1 VWIDGGSLLLGT
13 RWADIRETRGF
24 GSAML
29 SWRRDSYAE
38 ALRRTALL
46 WARKC
51 SSLYLRSRIGL
62 STVMDIASNAERV
75 LRCQTCCRQE
85 WKCIAA
91 GRNGFL
97 PALPCPQPTPGL
109 AGGRRRRHGHCVEGC
124 KYKDPLHY
132 PVYRTPSTLT
142 PLHLA
147 LNAGNTTPL

>member
-1 VWIDGGSLLLGT
+1 MWIDGGSLLLGT

-29 SWRRDSYAE
+29 SWRRDSYAD

-75 LRCQTCCRQE
+75 LYIVLKVVNTRTLYT
-85 WKCIAA
+85 ILFT
-91 GRNGFL
+91 G
-97 PALPCPQPTPGL
+97 
-109 AGGRRRRHGHCVEGC
+109 
-124 KYKDPLHY
+124 PL
-132 PVYRTPSTLT
+132 
-142 PLHLA
+142 LH
-147 LNAGNTTPL
+147 